1 MLAHELD
8 ARKEQILWAV
18 IREYVARAEPVPSEV
33 VFQKYP
39 LGVSPATIRSGMHAL
54 TEMGYLH
61 QPHTSAGRVPTDR
74 AYRLY
79 VDRLL
84 AAERGSAS
92 PEGGW
97 RLSPAE
103 RDRIRRR
110 LVAREV
116 PEEALEEAVQTL
128 ASLTEYPSV
137 ASTPRGSRRLRHV
150 HLVPLAEDRALLVLV
165 AEGGAAE
172 QRVLRLERPASG
184 EELEEVSRL
193 VSRWLEAVVG
203 QVQGESLERL
213 AAQARSHRELLASV
227 VAQLRRATAAR
238 GSVRFFVEGV
248 ANILKQPEFQDV
260 RRARPVLA
268 ALDRQ
273 EVLRDVLLPAP
284 PEVHVRIGR
293 ENPVDDMRD
302 CSVVAA
308 AYRVGGRA
316 VGVVGVVGPTRMPYA
331 RTIALV
337 RYLAQTLSETLSR
350 AD

>member
-1 MLAHELD
+1 MLAQELD

-33 VFQKYP
+33 VFQRYS

-54 TEMGYLH
+54 TEMGYLR

-84 AAERGSAS
+84 SQACGGSSPEPVLSAAER
-92 PEGGW
+92 E
-97 RLSPAE
+97 
-103 RDRIRRR
+103 RIRRR
-110 LVAREV
+110 LAARDR
-116 PEEALEEAVQTL
+116 PEEALEEAAQTL

-137 ASTPRGSRRLRHV
+137 VSTPGGPRRLRHV
-150 HLVPLAEDRALLVLV
+150 HLVPLAQDRALVVLV
-165 AEGGAAE
+165 TESGAE
-172 QRVLRLERPASG
+172 QRVLRLERPASA

-193 VSRWLEAVVG
+193 VSRWLEAVAG
-203 QVQGESLERL
+203 QGEPLERL
-213 AAQARSHRELLASV
+213 AAQAQSHRGLLASV
-227 VAQLRRATAAR
+227 VGQLRRALAAR
-238 GSVRFFVEGV
+238 GNVRFFVQGV

-260 RRARPVLA
+260 RRVRPVLA
-268 ALDRQ
+268 ALDRE

-293 ENPVDDMRD
+293 ENPVEDMRD

-308 AYRVGGRA
+308 AYRAGGRA

-350 AD
+350 AV

>member
-18 IREYVARAEPVPSEV
+18 IREYVARAEPVASEV
-33 VFQKYP
+33 VFQRYA
-39 LGVSPATIRSGMHAL
+39 LGVSPATIRSRMHAL

-84 AAERGSAS
+84 AAERGTPS
-92 PEGGW
+92 PERT
-97 RLSPAE
+97 RLSAAE
-103 RDRIRRR
+103 RERIRRR
-110 LVAREV
+110 LAARDA
-116 PEEALEEAVQTL
+116 PEEALEEAAQTL
-128 ASLTEYPSV
+128 AALTEYPSV
-137 ASTPRGSRRLRHV
+137 ASTPGGPRRLRHV
-150 HLVPLAEDRALLVLV
+150 HLVPLAEDRALLVVV

-172 QRVLRLERPASG
+172 QRVLRLERPTSA

-193 VSRWLEAVVG
+193 VSRWLEAVAG
-203 QVQGESLERL
+203 QGEPLERL
-213 AAQARSHRELLASV
+213 VAQAQSHRDLLLSV
-227 VAQLRRATAAR
+227 VAQLRRVAAR

-248 ANILKQPEFQDV
+248 ANILKQPEFQDI

-268 ALDRQ
+268 ALDRE

-284 PEVHVRIGR
+284 SEVHVRIGR

-350 AD
+350 AV